1 MTTLYSRL
9 AFVGIKKNGRSYA
22 PYILTSSLMVM
33 IFYIIGFLAGNP
45 LLSEMRGGDGMSQIL
60 AIGIIVMAIFSAIF
74 LFYTNSFL
82 IKRRKREFGLYNILG
97 LGKLQIARIL
107 IWETLLMY
115 AVSIVAGLGFGILF
129 SKLAELLA
137 TRMLAEQLV

>member
-9 AFVGIKKNGRSYA
+9 AFVGIKKNGRAYA

-45 LLSEMRGGDGMSQIL
+45 LLSEMRGGAGMSQIL

-82 IKRRKREFGLYNILG
+82 IKRRKREFGLYNILRSEEHTSE
-97 LGKLQIARIL
+97 LQ
-107 IWETLLMY
+107 
-115 AVSIVAGLGFGILF
+115 SP
-129 SKLAELLA
+129 K
-137 TRMLAEQLV
+137 